1 MLPNAARGEVAAVI
15 GGREVRLCVTLG
27 ALAELEGYFQ
37 VSGLEVL
44 GARLQ
49 RMTAQ
54 DLPVVVRAL
63 AMDEVGEVGVE
74 AMAAVV
80 AAFEAMHG

>member
-1 MLPNAARGEVAAVI
+1 MLPNRARGEVSAVI

-27 ALAELEGYFQ
+27 ALATLEGYFH
-37 VSGLEVL
+37 VSGLEAL
-44 GARLQ
+44 AERLQ
-49 RMTAQ
+49 RIGPA
-54 DLPVVVRAL
+54 DVPVVVRAL

-80 AAFEAMHG
+80 AAFEAMHE